1 VGGAWR
7 ISNLLSSCRF
17 GFDTKDIADVKWI
30 GRYGGPFCSPADMGD
45 FSASSDLICC
55 SHASRFWP
63 SSTSQQSDFS
73 ELEFAFLYVLDTEP
87 SPIAELEM
95 FVTDLNLFE
104 RYSLEVEI
112 ALIPVDFFL
121 RCHAW

>member
-1 VGGAWR
+1 
-7 ISNLLSSCRF
+7 
-17 GFDTKDIADVKWI
+17 
-30 GRYGGPFCSPADMGD
+30 MGD

-63 SSTSQQSDFS
+63 SSWCLQLSQQSDFS